1 VQPLV
6 RGQVDPLD
14 RLARALQQR
23 LVQPARL
30 PGERED
36 AAVVVRVAVD
46 VEQARAAGDEGGAD
60 GVERLAVAALRDVG
74 DGEQQLVGLPATTRP
89 RSAGADHRHA
99 SSSTLDMREV
109 FLRVCVLA
117 WRRRRPVSRTP
128 RHEKTH

>member
-1 VQPLV
+1 V

-74 DGEQQLVGLPATTRP
+74 DGEQQGR
-89 RSAGADHRHA
+89 
-99 SSSTLDMREV
+99 
-109 FLRVCVLA
+109 
-117 WRRRRPVSRTP
+117 
-128 RHEKTH
+128 